1 MEYLQDLNPQQKKA
15 VLEEHKLICVIAGPG
30 CGKTKTLISR
40 IIYLL
45 AEKKIEPRQVLVLTF
60 AKKAIKE
67 IKKRIYP
74 YIAPAQK
81 SELNIYNFHSFCYTL
96 LSKHASLL
104 GFPENKFPVYDRHDQ
119 ENIIKKIV
127 YNLNYQAEQK
137 EISTI
142 LSLISRWKNSLEAGP
157 SNLTETDRL
166 RYQIYQEYQKYL
178 TENQALD
185 FNDLLLYAIKLFTF
199 HSEIK
204 KAYQQQFLHVLVDEF
219 QDVNDIQWE
228 IVQQL
233 TSKEQNLFLVG
244 DPNQAIYGFQ
254 GASPHL
260 ISSLVNNKEWKVI
273 YLNINYRSTN
283 NILSLANSFIS
294 KNDGLL
300 INNLLIPTKQE
311 GAKIIQINRFPLKLI
326 VRRIRWLLAKEKIQF
341 SDIAFLYR
349 NNYLSMR
356 IEQELV
362 TQKIPYEI
370 LGAFKFIEREEI
382 KDVLAFLRAILY
394 QDNLSFLRVLNLVEG
409 IGSRTIEKIEINS
422 QKQGDNI
429 YQYLNNYQNIAAEI
443 SPSGKKEEDELKL
456 NPKQTTKIC
465 EFILKIN
472 NFRDFLTQNK
482 KLGSFLPEILE
493 AFVYWKHLENKTNPH
508 ERKKN
513 VQQLLNIAQSW
524 ERRRKIIDNNLAEL
538 LNAFL
543 QYFMIAFE
551 DRKLIKTRNNLILS
565 SVHQAKG
572 LEFEVV
578 FFTYLDEGTLPY
590 KENKDLVEEKR
601 LFYVGITR
609 AKRLLFLISSKPDNC
624 SSFLE
629 EIDKEFIQMKLRN

>member
-15 VLEEHKLICVIAGPG
+15 ALEEHKLICVIAGPG

-74 YIAPAQK
+74 YIAPTQK

-142 LSLISRWKNSLEAGP
+142 LSLISRWKNRLEADP

-185 FNDLLLYAIKLFTF
+185 FNDLLLYTIKLFTS
-199 HSEIK
+199 HPEIK
-204 KAYQQQFLHVLVDEF
+204 KVYQQQFLHVLVDEF

-429 YQYLNNYQNIAAEI
+429 YQYLNNYQNIATEI

-465 EFILKIN
+465 EFILKVN
-472 NFRDFLTQNK
+472 NFRDFLAQNK
-482 KLGSFLPEILE
+482 KLSSFLPEILE
-493 AFVYWKHLENKTNPH
+493 AFVYWKHLEIKTNPH

-578 FFTYLDEGTLPY
+578 FFAYLDEGTLPY